1 MPDLASTR
9 CEWHDRTVML
19 ASRAAE
25 GVAMGDNTAGGA
37 GFSDEEKAAMK
48 QRAEELRST
57 KGLKG
62 AAKLAKELEACMDAI
77 DALAG
82 IDGEVARMVHRIVSE
97 EASDLDP
104 KTFYGFPAYARAGK
118 VVIFVQPKSKFDTRY
133 GTVGFQQDA
142 ALDDGPM
149 WATSFAVVGVTDE
162 VEARL
167 RELVAKAAGT
177 A

>member
-1 MPDLASTR
+1 MPAP
-9 CEWHDRTVML
+9 
-19 ASRAAE
+19 RAAE
-25 GVAMGDNTAGGA
+25 GVAMADSTAGGA

-77 DALAG
+77 DALGG

-97 EASDLDP
+97 EASDLNP

-133 GTVGFQQDA
+133 PTLNFDETA
-142 ALDDGPM
+142 TLDDGSM
-149 WATSFAVVGVTDE
+149 WPTSFAIIEVTPQ
-162 VEARL
+162 VEGRV
-167 RELVAKAAGT
+167 RELVRSAVD
-177 A
+177 